1 MRLMTE
7 LAEAVG
13 AARVDGRGVLPP
25 AGSNQLVETVAEV
38 LDLTGPQHTPHPHH
52 VAVAPDAPSPAA
64 AAAATGMAT
73 TPRPAAPPR
82 RRRRFPR
89 HAVAAVEQRV
99 ERPRRRPGLPVDA
112 SVSLGDAA
120 VWGTAGSGRRQGG
133 RVKPLWVFEGSGWTE
148 PEGRAAE
155 M

>member
-1 MRLMTE
+1 MTA

-13 AARVDGRGVLPP
+13 AARVDGGGVLPP

-52 VAVAPDAPSPAA
+52 VAVAPDASSPAA
-64 AAAATGMAT
+64 AMGMAT

-82 RRRRFPR
+82 RRRRRRHRFPR

-99 ERPRRRPGLPVDA
+99 ERPRRWPDLPVDA

-120 VWGTAGSGRRQGG
+120 VWGTAGGGRRQGG
-133 RVKPLWVFEGSGWTE
+133 RLKPLWVFEGSGWIE

-155 M
+155 T

>member
-13 AARVDGRGVLPP
+13 AARVDGGGVLPP

-52 VAVAPDAPSPAA
+52 VAVAPGAPSPAA
-64 AAAATGMAT
+64 SAAMGMAT
-73 TPRPAAPPR
+73 TPRPAARPR

-89 HAVAAVEQRV
+89 RPVAAVEQRV
-99 ERPRRRPGLPVDA
+99 ERLRRWPGLPVDA

-133 RVKPLWVFEGSGWTE
+133 RVKPLWVFEGSGCIE
-148 PEGRAAE
+148 PEGGAAE